1 MNSNELCFVE
11 YLSCFLNSKAPS
23 ASCNDWKE
31 IFKLAEINNV
41 TGVIASVVKK
51 LPLEMQPT
59 GEIKSYFNQ
68 TIGLT
73 IVNFDSK
80 QKSQARLVDFLNENE
95 IDYAFVK
102 GAAINQYYPAPELR
116 TSGDIDV
123 VVQPSK
129 YNDAVKSF
137 KNSDFEIEQANP
149 NVIVLKIDE
158 LEVEIHNGADVLG
171 NYFSTSFFNRCSVDG
186 NKYTLN
192 QYDQLLY
199 VILHLAKHLKDRGA
213 GIRMLM
219 DMDVYIR
226 AIDDFDE
233 EKLLKMS
240 VDAGIEECT
249 KTLLSLINY
258 WFSTPV
264 KDYIDIANKPELVD
278 LLSKSFLHGGVFGF
292 KNNDLGSHYVAQA
305 TDGQT
310 VNAFSKIKSLFKLI
324 SPSSATIKNSYM
336 YVHKHPILL
345 PIGYINRF
353 IDGVFKRGK
362 HSLNTAKQIVSS
374 DDSVLIENQILSE
387 LDLID

>member
-1 MNSNELCFVE
+1 MNKNELCFVN
-11 YLSCFLNSKAPS
+11 LLACFLNGKAS
-23 ASCNDWKE
+23 NTSCDDWDE
-31 IFKLAEINNV
+31 IYKLSEINNV
-41 TGVIASVVKK
+41 TGIVASVAKK
-51 LPLEMQPT
+51 LPKDVQPA
-59 GEIKSYFNQ
+59 GIVKSFFNQ

-80 QKSQARLVDFLNENE
+80 QKAQDELVEFLSDNN

-102 GAAINQYYPAPELR
+102 GAAIRQYYPAPELR

-123 VVQPSK
+123 IVRPSK
-129 YNDAVKSF
+129 YNEIAKAF
-137 KNSDFEIEQANP
+137 KNSNFNIEQANP
-149 NVIVLKIDE
+149 NVIVLWIDD

-171 NYFSTSFFNRCSVDG
+171 NYFANSFFNRCSVEG

-199 VILHLAKHLKDRGA
+199 VILHMAKHLKDRGA

-219 DMDVYIR
+219 DMDVCIR

-233 EKLLKMS
+233 KKLLQMCA
-240 VDAGIEECT
+240 DAGVGECA

-264 KDYIDIANKPELVD
+264 SDYIDIANKPELID

-305 TDGQT
+305 TGGDSVT
-310 VNAFSKIKSLFKLI
+310 VFTKIKSLFKLI
-324 SPSSATIKNSYM
+324 FPSSATIKNSYM

-387 LDLID
+387 LELI